1 MKAYIVEYNVERYI
15 PEYKAYLASKTF
27 SETEV
32 RKIAKLRESFER
44 KICESFAPQLKD
56 YIGYLEHL
64 QATARMAKERY
75 MVINEAAEQVPDEF

>member
-27 SETEV
+27 NEMEV

-56 YIGYLEHL
+56 YVGYLEHL
-64 QATARMAKERY
+64 
-75 MVINEAAEQVPDEF
+75 

>member
-27 SETEV
+27 NETEV

-44 KICESFAPQLKD
+44 KICESFAP
-56 YIGYLEHL
+56 
-64 QATARMAKERY
+64 
-75 MVINEAAEQVPDEF
+75 